1 MQLYNLHTHH
11 FTAVS
16 DITELV
22 NQYPDTFDLSVP
34 IWSIGI
40 HPWRIEQSRIEDDF
54 KFLEEKLSSK
64 GCYAVGECGL
74 DKRIDTPLEQQA
86 IVFERQLALAEQ
98 YNKPVIIHCVAA
110 FQEIIEVK
118 KRLGITVPMIIHGFS
133 KNIQLAESLIKNG
146 FYISFGKY
154 LLLNPDLETV
164 FKAIPEDK
172 IFLETDTIDE
182 DILKVY
188 EVAAKYR
195 GVSIEEIRGVVERN
209 FRRVFKKVF

>member
-1 MQLYNLHTHH
+1 MRLYNLHTHH

-16 DITELV
+16 DIIELV
-22 NQYPDTFDLSVP
+22 NQYPDTFDRSVP
-34 IWSIGI
+34 VWSIGI

-74 DKRIDTPLEQQA
+74 DKRIDTPLQQQA
-86 IVFERQLALAEQ
+86 IVFERQLALAEH
-98 YNKPVIIHCVAA
+98 YKKPVIIHCVAA

-172 IFLETDTIDE
+172 IFLETDTIDD

-195 GVSIEEIRGVVERN
+195 GVSIEEIGGVVERN